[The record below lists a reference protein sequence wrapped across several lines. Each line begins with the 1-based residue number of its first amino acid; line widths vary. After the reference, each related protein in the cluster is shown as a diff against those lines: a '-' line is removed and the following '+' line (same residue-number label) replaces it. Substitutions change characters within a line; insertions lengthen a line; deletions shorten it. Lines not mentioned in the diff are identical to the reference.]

1 MGAARLA
8 SASNLGRIAARTLR
22 TGSYDAAT
30 TRSPR
35 QIRVCIIAAT
45 TTRSHSPH
53 SAPACDVARCPPTQW
68 SSSTHPVLLGQVVPP
83 SVASE
88 AAAAPLPRSALA
100 LAALA
105 AISAFSA
112 DATDALAFH
121 PDYPCPRPR
130 PRRASTTHHPGTGS
144 NPSRAPAPTAIVR
157 AAPVACGFAHIRA
170 SPAPRRPAFDSGAF
184 PLGGNQP
191 RLPSAI
197 AAATA
202 TPGATTSPPWYGM
215 AEVAW
220 QLPIQLAA
228 ATPGSAA
235 LPAAPAATALSSPPF
250 LLVRPAAGPIALV
263 ADGLHA
269 SPTPCLTASAPG
281 LQLAICS
288 ATGAAVATL
297 FCTTPARSGQHD
309 WRTGRDEQRGP
320 RCYELLRRRQPPQ
333 AQLPPPAAGS

>member
-1 MGAARLA
+1 VGAARLA

-53 SAPACDVARCPPTQW
+53 SAPACDVARRPPTQW
-68 SSSTHPVLLGQVVPP
+68 NSSTHPVLLGQVVPP
-83 SVASE
+83 PVASE

-112 DATDALAFH
+112 DATDALAFR

-130 PRRASTTHHPGTGS
+130 CASTTHPGTGS
-144 NPSRAPAPTAIVR
+144 NPSRAPALSAIVR

-202 TPGATTSPPWYGM
+202 TPGATTSPWPWPWYGM

-228 ATPGSAA
+228 ATSGSAA
-235 LPAAPAATALSSPPF
+235 LLAAPAATALSSPPF
-250 LLVRPAAGPIALV
+250 LLVLPAAGPIALV

-269 SPTPCLTASAPG
+269 SPTPCRAASAPG
-281 LQLAICS
+281 L
-288 ATGAAVATL
+288 
-297 FCTTPARSGQHD
+297 
-309 WRTGRDEQRGP
+309 
-320 RCYELLRRRQPPQ
+320 
-333 AQLPPPAAGS
+333 